1 MFKQGFSLMIA
12 IFIFSSAFAQLETRN
27 FNWDNSDREYLEY
40 IPNGYTGTSP
50 VPVVFGLHGL
60 GNNMNNFYNVGM
72 NLIADT
78 AGFILIVPQAK
89 TFSVFGQTSTAW
101 NSGASLYG
109 ITPNADVDDTGF
121 LMAVLDSLENNYNI
135 DTESV
140 YFFGFSMGGYMCNR
154 LAAEVAERINAIA
167 SVSGTM
173 GINFTPEPSETDFV
187 ACLHFHGNADETVQ
201 YTGNGSGMDADEV
214 VEFWRDNNGNQETPI
229 VFEYPDL
236 KEDELTFERYV
247 YPNGQAQ
254 VAHIKVIGGD
264 HAWYYHPVNDIDY
277 GKEIWT
283 FFRYRFPEEDEE
295 DNAITHN
302 KREIISFYPN
312 PVKNKLTIDI
322 LDGTQSEVS
331 IFNALGIEIDKKSI
345 NKSGTFDLSDL
356 ADGVYY
362 LRVSKQNETKTYPVL
377 KQ

>member
-1 MFKQGFSLMIA
+1 MFYRLFTFLIGIA
-12 IFIFSSAFAQLETRN
+12 LVCNAFAQLETRTM
-27 FNWDNSDREYLEY
+27 NWDELERTYLEY
-40 IPNGYTGTSP
+40 VPTNYSGDQA

-60 GNNMNNFYNVGM
+60 GDNMNDFYNVGM
-72 NLIADT
+72 NFIADT
-78 AGFILIVPQAK
+78 AGFILIVPQAE
-89 TFSVFGQTSTAW
+89 TFSVYGQTSTAW

-109 ITPNADVDDTGF
+109 ITPNENVDDTGF

-154 LAAEVAERINAIA
+154 LAAEVPDRINAIA

-173 GINFTPEPSETDFV
+173 GINFTPDPSATDFV
-187 ACLHFHGNADETVQ
+187 ACLHFHGTADGTVE
-201 YTGNGSGMDADEV
+201 YTGNGSGMDADEL
-214 VEFWRDNNGNQETPI
+214 VEFWRDNNGNDETPA
-229 VFEYPDL
+229 FYEYPDIQS
-236 KEDELTFERYV
+236 DGLTFERYV
-247 YPNGQAQ
+247 YPNGEAQ

-277 GKEIWT
+277 GKEMWK
-283 FFRYRFPEEDEE
+283 FLRYRFSEDLTSIA
-295 DNAITHN
+295 DSKTDLIA
-302 KREIISFYPN
+302 FYPN
-312 PVKNKLTIDI
+312 PVKDKLTINN

-362 LRVSKQNETKTYPVL
+362 LRVSKQNEIKTYPVL